1 MIVPLDIGLRT
12 IICWRFLF
20 HLTKST
26 HSFQIFLKVASNI
39 HDGSG
44 GLRQIQY
51 DDVTD
56 RGRYAART
64 RSASARSIEARNIFL
79 PPDQRK
85 VLGMSDNPDDD
96 NDSVFTGKFCRKL
109 RQNVDVF
116 LSLLRKLRQK
126 YQRCFHHFDIKY
138 DVLMFLP

>member
-1 MIVPLDIGLRT
+1 MYLLRGFFNNNILQIKT
-12 IICWRFLF
+12 KLF
-20 HLTKST
+20 
-26 HSFQIFLKVASNI
+26 FQIFLKVASNI

-64 RSASARSIEARNIFL
+64 RSASARSIEARTIFL

-85 VLGMSDNPDDD
+85 VLGMSDNNDDD
-96 NDSVFTGKFCRKL
+96 EEESVFTGKHIFSKSKQLKVFFSFLKL
-109 RQNVDVF
+109 
-116 LSLLRKLRQK
+116 
-126 YQRCFHHFDIKY
+126 
-138 DVLMFLP
+138 

>member
-1 MIVPLDIGLRT
+1 MVN
-12 IICWRFLF
+12 
-20 HLTKST
+20 
-26 HSFQIFLKVASNI
+26 QIFLKVASNI

-64 RSASARSIEARNIFL
+64 RSASARSVEARTIYL

-85 VLGMSDNPDDD
+85 VLGMSDNLDDD
-96 NDSVFTGKFCRKL
+96 EDESVFTGKSKL
-109 RQNVDVF
+109 N
-116 LSLLRKLRQK
+116 
-126 YQRCFHHFDIKY
+126 
-138 DVLMFLP
+138 LMFFLLF

>member
-1 MIVPLDIGLRT
+1 MVN
-12 IICWRFLF
+12 
-20 HLTKST
+20 
-26 HSFQIFLKVASNI
+26 QIFLKVASNI

-64 RSASARSIEARNIFL
+64 RSASARSVEARTIYL

-85 VLGMSDNPDDD
+85 VLGMSDNLDDD
-96 NDSVFTGKFCRKL
+96 EDESVFTGKSKL
-109 RQNVDVF
+109 NLMF
-116 LSLLRKLRQK
+116 FFTLLRLGQNDVTKCSLSVVNICELRNH
-126 YQRCFHHFDIKY
+126 FHES
-138 DVLMFLP
+138 

>member
-1 MIVPLDIGLRT
+1 MFSATYTLNDCLLKGLRT
-12 IICWRFLF
+12 YVDY
-20 HLTKST
+20 KSSSFKPYFNRLLYCPLSSNSFIT
-26 HSFQIFLKVASNI
+26 FQIFLKVASNI

-64 RSASARSIEARNIFL
+64 RSASARSVEARTIFL

-85 VLGMSDNPDDD
+85 VLGMSDNLDDD
-96 NDSVFTGKFCRKL
+96 EDESVFTGKSKL
-109 RQNVDVF
+109 NLVVF
-116 LSLLRKLRQK
+116 EL
-126 YQRCFHHFDIKY
+126 F
-138 DVLMFLP
+138 

>member
-1 MIVPLDIGLRT
+1 MFCYPSHVTSCDV
-12 IICWRFLF
+12 F
-20 HLTKST
+20 
-26 HSFQIFLKVASNI
+26 FQIFLKVASNI

-79 PPDQRK
+79 PENQRK
-85 VLGMSDNPDDD
+85 VLGMSDNLDDD
-96 NDSVFTGKFCRKL
+96 EESVFTGKSGFK
-109 RQNVDVF
+109 
-116 LSLLRKLRQK
+116 
-126 YQRCFHHFDIKY
+126 I
-138 DVLMFLP
+138 

>member
-1 MIVPLDIGLRT
+1 LQIK
-12 IICWRFLF
+12 
-20 HLTKST
+20 TKI
-26 HSFQIFLKVASNI
+26 FQIFLKVASNI

-64 RSASARSIEARNIFL
+64 RSASARSIEARTIFL

-85 VLGMSDNPDDD
+85 VLGMSDNNDDD
-96 NDSVFTGKFCRKL
+96 EEESVFTGKHIFSYL
-109 RQNVDVF
+109 
-116 LSLLRKLRQK
+116 
-126 YQRCFHHFDIKY
+126 
-138 DVLMFLP
+138 